1 MPDDELVL
9 KVDGLDFGVEKSKRY
24 HQRRRGFY
32 DTLHKILM
40 FLIIVSGSA
49 AFAEL
54 SLDFAAVAAV
64 LAALELVLTP
74 ALLARKHEML
84 FRDFSDLAIDIRAKT
99 PNERSYRVLD
109 QRRLVLEK
117 DEPPVY
123 HALEAHCDNEVR
135 RAWERDRELIEIGWW
150 SWLTMYVLKH
160 DKRVYDPAPNLAKK
174 EEDADTGM

>member
-1 MPDDELVL
+1 MTDDELAL

-32 DTLHKILM
+32 DTIHKILM
-40 FLIIVSGSA
+40 FFIIVSGSA

-54 SLDFAAVAAV
+54 SLNFAAVATAI
-64 LAALELVLTP
+64 AALELVLTP

-84 FRDFSDLAIDIRAKT
+84 FRDFSDLAIDIRAKK
-99 PNERSYRVLD
+99 PNERAYRALHE
-109 QRRLVLEK
+109 RRLVLEK
-117 DEPPVY
+117 DEPPVF

-135 RAWERDRELIEIGWW
+135 RAWERDKEIIEIGRW

-160 DKRVYDPAPNLAKK
+160 DKTVYDPIPNPAKK
-174 EEDADTGM
+174 EGTA